1 MLLAVS
7 FDTCAIPHRNR
18 WLTHLRGL
26 SVATS
31 PRKVILTIA
40 LLAEDFR
47 LQHNRTEV
55 MQSISSFPKSLAL
68 YRILRPAIGSG
79 RELQPYG

>member
-1 MLLAVS
+1 MLLG
-7 FDTCAIPHRNR
+7 CAK
-18 WLTHLRGL
+18 LTQVLFLIATSGSL
-26 SVATS
+26 IFVDYFVATS
-31 PRKVILTIA
+31 PRKVINIYIT

-68 YRILRPAIGSG
+68 CRT
-79 RELQPYG
+79 